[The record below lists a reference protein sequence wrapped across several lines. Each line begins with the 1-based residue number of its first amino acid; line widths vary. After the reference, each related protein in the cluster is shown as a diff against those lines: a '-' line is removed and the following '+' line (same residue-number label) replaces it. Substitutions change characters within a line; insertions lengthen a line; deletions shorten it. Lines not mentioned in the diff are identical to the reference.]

1 MKRLSK
7 SEFLTLSS
15 GQQNAYAWKILLS
28 NLIPKFILTV
38 LFLAECIFFWWLV
51 TTDNTSLRD
60 PIANYLAI
68 SLVFIAAILLVIG
81 FYLLLREQID
91 DIKKE
96 AAGRKKGIALIWAR
110 NEGIAPSASYVNVQY
125 NDKSIKWKVKACDL
139 DWSLSADNPIVEY
152 MRK

>member
-110 NEGIAPSASYVNVQY
+110 NEGIAP
-125 NDKSIKWKVKACDL
+125 K
-139 DWSLSADNPIVEY
+139 
-152 MRK
+152 